1 MRGAFLG
8 LLLACAVQAG
18 NNAVTYEPDM
28 GPAWT
33 SPTERRSQ
41 YAPREGRMKK
51 FKEYS
56 ADLLKVRRSR
66 EGGAR
71 HRQQPGAT
79 VQLVCAR
86 PRHVAHTYSFLFL
99 PVPLSYI
106 SSVIFPSCQAYRN
119 PVSCPYLYKKLAAK
133 KFDPPPTQHLSTK
146 TPYAPAA
153 DYQDFADFK
162 DQYGLEEEC
171 EMVHVNHVGRCVR
184 RCRTF
189 SPPSRTHIHNLPLS
203 PPSPPP

>member
-86 PRHVAHTYSFLFL
+86 PRHVAHTYSFPFL
-99 PVPLSYI
+99 P
-106 SSVIFPSCQAYRN
+106 PSL
-119 PVSCPYLYKKLAAK
+119 CP
-133 KFDPPPTQHLSTK
+133 
-146 TPYAPAA
+146 
-153 DYQDFADFK
+153 
-162 DQYGLEEEC
+162 
-171 EMVHVNHVGRCVR
+171 
-184 RCRTF
+184 TF
-189 SPPSRTHIHNLPLS
+189 LL
-203 PPSPPP
+203 